1 MTRVESGS
9 PIVIVG
15 AGCFGL
21 STAYH
26 LIKRGFTDVTVL
38 DRAKVLPAKDAAS
51 TDLNKS
57 KREYP
62 KLPSLTSPYFAVV
75 RSSYPDGFYT
85 SLAQDAVKAWKD
97 EGEWG
102 KHYHE
107 FAPLHPHPLDHTAQ
121 HGIGMALGIAGQV
134 S

>member
-1 MTRVESGS
+1 MSTVKPAS
-9 PIVIVG
+9 PIIIVG

-26 LIKRGFTDVTVL
+26 LLKRGFTNVTVL
-38 DRAKVLPAKDAAS
+38 DRAETLPAKDAAS

-57 KREYP
+57 KIKAP
-62 KLPSLTSPYFAVV
+62 DPQLLTSRCFTVV
-75 RSSYPDGFYT
+75 RSSYPDDFYT

-102 KHYHE
+102 NHYHE
-107 FAPLHPHPLDHTAQ
+107 FAPLPFSST
-121 HGIGMALGIAGQV
+121 
-134 S
+134 

>member
-1 MTRVESGS
+1 MSTVKPDS

-26 LIKRGFTDVTVL
+26 LLKRGFTNVTVL
-38 DRAKVLPAKDAAS
+38 DRAETLPAKDAAS

-57 KREYP
+57 EIKAPEP
-62 KLPSLTSPYFAVV
+62 QLLTSIYFAVV
-75 RSSYPDGFYT
+75 RSSYPDDFYT

-102 KHYHE
+102 NHYHE
-107 FAPLHPHPLDHTAQ
+107 FAPLPSTFNR
-121 HGIGMALGIAGQV
+121 
-134 S
+134 SRN

>member
-1 MTRVESGS
+1 MSTVRPDSQ
-9 PIVIVG
+9 IVIVG

-26 LIKRGFTDVTVL
+26 LLKRGFTNVTVL
-38 DRAKVLPAKDAAS
+38 DRAETLPAKDAAS

-57 KREYP
+57 EITELEP
-62 KLPSLTSPYFAVV
+62 QLLTPVYFAVV
-75 RSSYPDGFYT
+75 RSSYPDDFYT

-102 KHYHE
+102 NHYHE
-107 FAPLHPHPLDHTAQ
+107 FAPLPSPFTQ
-121 HGIGMALGIAGQV
+121 
-134 S
+134 SRN

>member
-1 MTRVESGS
+1 MSTVKPDS

-26 LIKRGFTDVTVL
+26 LLKRGFTNVTVL
-38 DRAKVLPAKDAAS
+38 DRAETLPAKDAAS

-57 KREYP
+57 EMKKP
-62 KLPSLTSPYFAVV
+62 GLPLLTSIYSTVV
-75 RSSYPDGFYT
+75 RSSYPDDFYT

-102 KHYHE
+102 NHYHE
-107 FAPLHPHPLDHTAQ
+107 CTSLPSPL
-121 HGIGMALGIAGQV
+121 
-134 S
+134 SESRN

>member
-1 MTRVESGS
+1 MSTVKLDS
-9 PIVIVG
+9 PIVIAG

-26 LIKRGFTDVTVL
+26 LLKRGFTNVIVL
-38 DRAKVLPAKDAAS
+38 DRAETLPAKDAAS

-57 KREYP
+57 KITVP
-62 KLPSLTSPYFAVV
+62 KSQTLTSIYFAVV
-75 RSSYPDGFYT
+75 RSSYPDDFYT

-102 KHYHE
+102 NHYHE
-107 FAPLHPHPLDHTAQ
+107 FAPLPSLSTW
-121 HGIGMALGIAGQV
+121 
-134 S
+134 SRN